1 MINKAIILAGGTGT
15 RLKPI
20 TLTTN
25 KQLLPIYDK
34 PLIYYPLSSLMLAG
48 IRNIL
53 IIVNKGLVQNFKK
66 ILSDGSHLGIKI
78 SYKEQSKPTGIP
90 DAFTIG
96 KKFIKSDN
104 IALILGDNFFF
115 GTGFTGLLEKAKSME
130 SGCYIFLKDVKNPK
144 NYGVAVIKNKKIF
157 KILEKPKKFISEK
170 AITGLY
176 FFDNNVIK
184 YSQNLKPS
192 KRNEKEI
199 VDIINLYKKN
209 KKLNY
214 LDMGRGSLWSDVGK
228 IEDFYNVSNY
238 VALVEKIQGN
248 KIACLEEIALNNGW
262 IFKKDVQK
270 RIKFLGPNP
279 YSDYLKKVIY

>member
-1 MINKAIILAGGTGT
+1 MIKKAIILAGGTGT

-53 IIVNKGLVQNFKK
+53 IIVNKGLVQSFKK
-66 ILSDGSHLGIKI
+66 MLSDGSHLGIKI

-184 YSQNLKPS
+184 YTQNLKPS

-248 KIACLEEIALNNGW
+248 KIACLEEIALNKGW

-279 YSDYLKKVIY
+279 YSDYLKKVVN

>member
-53 IIVNKGLVQNFKK
+53 IIVNKGLVQSFKK

-78 SYKEQSKPTGIP
+78 LYKEQSKPTGIP

-96 KKFIKSDN
+96 EKFIKSDN

-115 GTGFTGLLEKAKSME
+115 GTGFTGLLEKAKSMK

-144 NYGVAVIKNKKIF
+144 NYGVAVIKNKKVF
-157 KILEKPKKFISEK
+157 KIVEKPKKFKRLNNIIILKSAPTISIK
-170 AITGLY
+170 RRNQYITYSISPIIY
-176 FFDNNVIK
+176 FF
-184 YSQNLKPS
+184 L
-192 KRNEKEI
+192 
-199 VDIINLYKKN
+199 
-209 KKLNY
+209 
-214 LDMGRGSLWSDVGK
+214 
-228 IEDFYNVSNY
+228 
-238 VALVEKIQGN
+238 
-248 KIACLEEIALNNGW
+248 
-262 IFKKDVQK
+262 
-270 RIKFLGPNP
+270 KFLTSGC
-279 YSDYLKKVIY
+279 YWKFFIIFH